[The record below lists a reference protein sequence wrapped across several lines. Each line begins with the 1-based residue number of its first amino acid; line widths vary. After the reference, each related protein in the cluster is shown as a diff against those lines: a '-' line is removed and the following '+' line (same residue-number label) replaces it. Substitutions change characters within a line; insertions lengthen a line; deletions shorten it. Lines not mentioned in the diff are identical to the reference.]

1 MKHKDMCN
9 QMGKIVT
16 VFQKYVK
23 TVKGREVRWDIRDC
37 KLWCGWLVGFT
48 YKMDGKV
55 IYGSWEDQTIFKET
69 NRKLCALVKPWPTM
83 REVFV
88 PMTGFEYGGTPE
100 PPDYG
105 GWRNISEETRKRYI
119 EELRKDTKR
128 QPRDEKGRW
137 IKEIKK

>member
-88 PMTGFEYGGTPE
+88 PMTGFEVVKFYMQGDFHFE
-100 PPDYG
+100 F
-105 GWRNISEETRKRYI
+105 WHNFVKRFSIS
-119 EELRKDTKR
+119 
-128 QPRDEKGRW
+128 KG
-137 IKEIKK
+137 